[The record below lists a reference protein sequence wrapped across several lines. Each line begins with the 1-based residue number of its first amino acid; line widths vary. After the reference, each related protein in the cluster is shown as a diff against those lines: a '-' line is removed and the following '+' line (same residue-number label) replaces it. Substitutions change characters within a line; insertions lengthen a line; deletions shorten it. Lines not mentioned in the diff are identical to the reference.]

1 MTRRP
6 ARRLFFAERERDN
19 TSQREAHTHRNA
31 MISRERFYP
40 LKERNE
46 WVKRKRRRRRNEDG
60 SRALS
65 LLAGTRALFA
75 RSRARQSK
83 TQRERAREYP
93 HFIHFFSGFHA
104 YKKGRKKKEILTR
117 ALGKLEKRRSREHR
131 NARETSR
138 SRQCRRELSV
148 PLSFFCRFLNR
159 PNKRARGRRCRRCRR
174 RRRSRFEREEKKRKK
189 FGRRTGIGSAN
200 AKRRSRRSDSFVRGR
215 HRGR

>member
-1 MTRRP
+1 M
-6 ARRLFFAERERDN
+6 
-19 TSQREAHTHRNA
+19 
-31 MISRERFYP
+31 
-40 LKERNE
+40 
-46 WVKRKRRRRRNEDG
+46 VKRKRRRQRREDG
-60 SRALS
+60 SRA
-65 LLAGTRALFA
+65 RALFW
-75 RSRARQSK
+75 RGRERDSRAVARI
-83 TQRERAREYP
+83 REQNAERESSTYP
-93 HFIHFFSGFHA
+93 FYPFFFRFSHLQ
-104 YKKGRKKKEILTR
+104 KRKNFNAR
-117 ALGKLEKRRSREHR
+117 ALGKREKRRSREHK